1 MLIEQMI
8 FDMLM
13 GMFGN
18 PLNIGIFLFV
28 IFMAIGIFLRLGS
41 DAMLVMMIPTLFAV
55 FVFIPALRLII
66 GLGIGM
72 MFGIAILKS
81 IRG

>member
-8 FDMLM
+8 YDMMM

-18 PLNIGIFLFV
+18 PLSIGIFLFC
-28 IFMAIGIFLRLGS
+28 IFMAFAIFMRLGS

-55 FVFIPALRLII
+55 FVFIPQLRLII

-72 MFGIAILKS
+72 LIGIAILKT